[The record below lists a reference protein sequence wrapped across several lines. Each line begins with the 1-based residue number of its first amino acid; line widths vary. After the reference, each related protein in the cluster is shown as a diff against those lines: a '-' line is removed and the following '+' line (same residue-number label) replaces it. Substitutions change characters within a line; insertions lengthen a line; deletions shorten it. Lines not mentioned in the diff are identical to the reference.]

1 MDTCQAITI
10 EIGAKYLAEWENQGL
25 SSRLEEERLVLCVIT
40 FPPMRLTCS
49 EQQVK
54 VYWRCWSDLGE
65 FVIGDPH
72 ELGPRVLS
80 REVDVSE

>member
-1 MDTCQAITI
+1 M
-10 EIGAKYLAEWENQGL
+10 
-25 SSRLEEERLVLCVIT
+25 V
-40 FPPMRLTCS
+40 LTCR
-49 EQQVK
+49 EMQQVK

-80 REVDVSE
+80 REVDVSA